1 MRLPTTCYFLVSVII
16 FSACKKYPE
25 NDRMYLKPIKHRLE
39 NHTWR
44 LTMLSINGADSTLAH
59 VHRMLPASTQASDF
73 RIRIDDGFGIS
84 DLSITARA
92 NVSAPDFG
100 MRLENHK
107 KDIYIEFSKYSKTG
121 AVLWV
126 PESRKWRIKKLTKEE
141 FIIQTNY
148 HNNNIRVEFKKD

>member
-1 MRLPTTCYFLVSVII
+1 
-16 FSACKKYPE
+16 
-25 NDRMYLKPIKHRLE
+25 MYLKPIKQRLE
-39 NHTWR
+39 NHTWK
-44 LTMLSINGADSTLAH
+44 LTPLSINNVDSTLTH
-59 VHRMLPASTQASDF
+59 VHRMLPASIQASDF

-126 PESRKWRIKKLTKEE
+126 PDPGNGVFKNSPKKNLSYKRIIITTTYALNLKRINLSRPGR
-141 FIIQTNY
+141 Q
-148 HNNNIRVEFKKD
+148 